1 MQSMFSSWAIAVT
14 AAIILS
20 AMISSLLPETSIK
33 KYITVVLGVVVTM
46 IILSPIIA
54 LFAGTDI
61 DREVQGTLD
70 AIESASE
77 YEYDSSLYKDYIYK
91 LYEAYIED
99 E

>member
-14 AAIILS
+14 AAILLS

-46 IILSPIIA
+46 IILSPLIA
-54 LFAGTDI
+54 LFSGTDI
-61 DREVQGTLD
+61 DLEVNNTLD

-77 YEYDSSLYKDYIYK
+77 YEYDSAMYKDYIYK

>member
-1 MQSMFSSWAIAVT
+1 MQSMLSSWAVAVT
-14 AAIILS
+14 AAILFS
-20 AMISSLLPETSIK
+20 AIISSLLPETSIK

-46 IILSPIIA
+46 IILSPLIA
-54 LFAGTDI
+54 LFTGTNI
-61 DREVQGTLD
+61 DQEVQGTLD
-70 AIESASE
+70 AIESASS